1 VWEYV
6 KKVLDQELAD
16 TIKVWPVVSKVL
28 STFET
33 EQQYNKAVGWLDEL
47 IDEASEND
55 APLIESLIDTLGT
68 LVKDYED
75 RNIPEPDADPIDC
88 LKFLMEEHNL
98 KPSDLSEMG
107 NQEVVSDILS
117 GKKPLTVKQI
127 KALSE
132 RFNVSPAVF
141 V

>member
-33 EQQYNKAVGWLDEL
+33 EQQYNKAVRWLDEL
-47 IDEASEND
+47 IDEAGENE
-55 APLIESLIDTLGT
+55 ALLIESLIDTLGT

-98 KPSDLSEMG
+98 KSSDLPKMG

>member
-1 VWEYV
+1 M
-6 KKVLDQELAD
+6 KVLDQELAD
-16 TIKVWPVVSKVL
+16 TIKVWPVASKVL

-33 EQQYNKAVGWLDEL
+33 EGQYNKAVGWLDEL
-47 IDEASEND
+47 IDEADENET
-55 APLIESLIDTLGT
+55 PLIESLIDTLGT
-68 LVKDYED
+68 LIKDYED
-75 RNIPEPDADPIDC
+75 RNIPEPDADPVDC

-98 KPSDLSEMG
+98 KPSDLPEMG

-117 GKKPLTVKQI
+117 GRKPLTVKQI
-127 KALSE
+127 KVLSE

>member
-1 VWEYV
+1 M
-6 KKVLDQELAD
+6 KVLDQELAD

-47 IDEASEND
+47 IDEAGENE
-55 APLIESLIDTLGT
+55 ASLIESLIDTLGT

-98 KPSDLSEMG
+98 KPSDLPEIGS
-107 NQEVVSDILS
+107 QEVVSDILS
-117 GKKPLTVKQI
+117 GRKPLTVKQI
-127 KALSE
+127 KVLSV

>member
-1 VWEYV
+1 M
-6 KKVLDQELAD
+6 KVLDQELAD

-33 EQQYNKAVGWLDEL
+33 EQQYNKVVGWLDEL
-47 IDEASEND
+47 IDEASENEP
-55 APLIESLIDTLGT
+55 PLIESLIDTLGT

-75 RNIPEPDADPIDC
+75 RNIPEPSADLIDC
-88 LKFLMEEHNL
+88 LRFLMEEHNL
-98 KPSDLSEMG
+98 NLSDLPEMG
-107 NQEVVSDILS
+107 SQEVVSDILS
-117 GKKPLTVKQI
+117 GKKPLTVTQI

>member
-1 VWEYV
+1 M
-6 KKVLDQELAD
+6 KVLDQELAD

-98 KPSDLSEMG
+98 KLSDLPEMG
-107 NQEVVSDILS
+107 SQEVVSDILS
-117 GKKPLTVKQI
+117 GKKPLTVTQI

>member
-1 VWEYV
+1 M
-6 KKVLDQELAD
+6 KVLDQELAD
-16 TIKVWPVVSKVL
+16 TIKVWPVASKVL

-47 IDEASEND
+47 IDEASENEV
-55 APLIESLIDTLGT
+55 PLIESLIDTLGT
-68 LVKDYED
+68 LIKDYED
-75 RNIPEPDADPIDC
+75 RNIPEPEAAPVDC

-98 KPSDLSEMG
+98 KPSDLPEVG
-107 NQEVVSDILS
+107 NQEVVLDILS

>member
-1 VWEYV
+1 M
-6 KKVLDQELAD
+6 KVLDQDLAD

-47 IDEASEND
+47 IDEAGENE

-75 RNIPEPDADPIDC
+75 RNIPEPDAEPIDC

-98 KPSDLSEMG
+98 KPSDLPEMG

-117 GKKPLTVKQI
+117 KKKPLTVKQI
-127 KALSE
+127 KVLSE

>member
-1 VWEYV
+1 M
-6 KKVLDQELAD
+6 KVLDQELAD

-47 IDEASEND
+47 IDEAGENE
-55 APLIESLIDTLGT
+55 APLIESLVDTLGT

-75 RNIPEPDADPIDC
+75 RNIPEPDAEPVDC

-98 KPSDLSEMG
+98 KPSDLPEMG
-107 NQEVVSDILS
+107 NQEAVSDILS

>member
-1 VWEYV
+1 M
-6 KKVLDQELAD
+6 KILDQELAD

-33 EQQYNKAVGWLDEL
+33 EQRYNKAVGWLDEL
-47 IDEASEND
+47 IDEVGENGT
-55 APLIESLIDTLGT
+55 PLIESLIDTLGT

-75 RNIPEPDADPIDC
+75 RNIPEPDVDPIDC
-88 LKFLMEEHNL
+88 LRFLMEEHNL
-98 KPSDLSEMG
+98 KPSNLPEMG

-117 GKKPLTVKQI
+117 GKKPLTVTQI
-127 KALSE
+127 KVLSE

>member
-1 VWEYV
+1 MGEYV

-33 EQQYNKAVGWLDEL
+33 EQQYNKAVRWLDEL
-47 IDEASEND
+47 IDEAGENE
-55 APLIESLIDTLGT
+55 ALLIESLIDTLGT

-98 KPSDLSEMG
+98 KPSDLPKMG

>member
-1 VWEYV
+1 M
-6 KKVLDQELAD
+6 KGLDQELAD
-16 TIKVWPVVSKVL
+16 TIKAWPVVSKVL

-47 IDEASEND
+47 IDEAGENE
-55 APLIESLIDTLGT
+55 APLIELLIDTLGT

-75 RNIPEPDADPIDC
+75 RNIPEPDAEPIDC
-88 LKFLMEEHNL
+88 LKFLMKEHNL
-98 KPSDLSEMG
+98 QPSDLPEMG

-117 GKKPLTVKQI
+117 GKKPLTVNQI
-127 KALSE
+127 RALSA

>member
-1 VWEYV
+1 MWEYV

-33 EQQYNKAVGWLDEL
+33 EQQYNKAVRWLDEL
-47 IDEASEND
+47 IDEAGENE
-55 APLIESLIDTLGT
+55 ALLIESLIDTLGT

-117 GKKPLTVKQI
+117 GKKPLIVKQI

>member
-1 VWEYV
+1 MWKYV

-33 EQQYNKAVGWLDEL
+33 EQQYNKAVRWLDEL
-47 IDEASEND
+47 IDEAGENE
-55 APLIESLIDTLGT
+55 ALLIESLIDTLGT

-98 KPSDLSEMG
+98 KPSDLPKMG

>member
-1 VWEYV
+1 M
-6 KKVLDQELAD
+6 KVLDQELAD

-47 IDEASEND
+47 IDEAGENE

-75 RNIPEPDADPIDC
+75 RNIPEPDTDPVDC

-98 KPSDLSEMG
+98 KSGNLPEVG
-107 NQEVVSDILS
+107 NQEVVLDILS

>member
-1 VWEYV
+1 M
-6 KKVLDQELAD
+6 KALDQELAD

-47 IDEASEND
+47 IDEADEKE

-75 RNIPEPDADPIDC
+75 RNIPEPDTDPVDC
-88 LKFLMEEHNL
+88 LKFLMKEHNL
-98 KPSDLSEMG
+98 KPNDLPEVG

-117 GKKPLTVKQI
+117 GRKPLTVKQI
-127 KALSE
+127 KVLSE
-132 RFNVSPAVF
+132 EFNVSPAVF

>member
-1 VWEYV
+1 M
-6 KKVLDQELAD
+6 KVLDQELAD

-47 IDEASEND
+47 IDKVSENE

-75 RNIPEPDADPIDC
+75 RNIPAPNANPIDC

-98 KPSDLSEMG
+98 KPSNLPEMG

-117 GKKPLTVKQI
+117 NKKPLTVKQI
-127 KALSE
+127 KVLSE

-141 V
+141 VYGEF

>member
-1 VWEYV
+1 MWEYV

-33 EQQYNKAVGWLDEL
+33 EQQYNKAVRWLDEL
-47 IDEASEND
+47 IDEAGENE
-55 APLIESLIDTLGT
+55 ALLIESLIDTLGT

-98 KPSDLSEMG
+98 KSSDLPKMG

>member
-1 VWEYV
+1 M
-6 KKVLDQELAD
+6 KILDQELAD

-47 IDEASEND
+47 IDEVGENGT
-55 APLIESLIDTLGT
+55 PLIESLIDTLGT

-75 RNIPEPDADPIDC
+75 RNIPEPDVDPIDC
-88 LKFLMEEHNL
+88 LRFLMEEHNL
-98 KPSDLSEMG
+98 KPSNLPEMG

-117 GKKPLTVKQI
+117 GKKPLTVTQI
-127 KALSE
+127 KVLSE

>member
-1 VWEYV
+1 M
-6 KKVLDQELAD
+6 KVLDQELAD

-33 EQQYNKAVGWLDEL
+33 EQQYNKAVRWLDEL
-47 IDEASEND
+47 IDEAGENE

-68 LVKDYED
+68 LIKDYED
-75 RNIPEPDADPIDC
+75 RNIPEPEADPIDC
-88 LKFLMEEHNL
+88 LKFLMEEHNF
-98 KPSDLSEMG
+98 KPSNLPEVGS
-107 NQEVVSDILS
+107 QEVVSDLLS
-117 GKKPLTVKQI
+117 GKRPLTVKQI

-132 RFNVSPAVF
+132 RFHVSPAVF

>member
-1 VWEYV
+1 M
-6 KKVLDQELAD
+6 KVLDQELAAA
-16 TIKVWPVVSKVL
+16 IKVWPRISKVL

-47 IDEASEND
+47 IDEAGENE

-75 RNIPEPDADPIDC
+75 RNIPEPDAEPVDC
-88 LKFLMEEHNL
+88 LKLLMEEHNL
-98 KPSDLSEMG
+98 KPSDLPEMG
-107 NQEVVSDILS
+107 NREVVSDILS
-117 GKKPLTVKQI
+117 GKRPLTVKQI

>member
-1 VWEYV
+1 MT
-6 KKVLDQELAD
+6 VLDQELAD

-47 IDEASEND
+47 IDEAGENE

-75 RNIPEPDADPIDC
+75 RNIPEPEADPADC

-98 KPSDLSEMG
+98 KPSDLPEVGS
-107 NQEVVSDILS
+107 QEVVSDILN
-117 GKKPLTVKQI
+117 GKRLLAVGQI
-127 KALSE
+127 RSLSE

>member
-1 VWEYV
+1 M
-6 KKVLDQELAD
+6 KVLDQELAD

-33 EQQYNKAVGWLDEL
+33 KQQYNKAVGWLDEL
-47 IDEASEND
+47 IDEAGENE
-55 APLIESLIDTLGT
+55 APLIESLIDILGT

-75 RNIPEPDADPIDC
+75 RNIPEPEVDPIDC

-98 KPSDLSEMG
+98 KPSNLPEVGS
-107 NQEVVSDILS
+107 QEVVSDLLS
-117 GKKPLTVKQI
+117 GKRPLTVKQI

-132 RFNVSPAVF
+132 RFHVSPAVF

>member
-1 VWEYV
+1 M
-6 KKVLDQELAD
+6 KVLDQELAD

-33 EQQYNKAVGWLDEL
+33 EQQYNKAVRWLDEL
-47 IDEASEND
+47 IDEAGENE
-55 APLIESLIDTLGT
+55 ALLIESLIDTLGT

-98 KPSDLSEMG
+98 KSGNLPEVG
-107 NQEVVSDILS
+107 NQEVVLDILS

>member
-1 VWEYV
+1 M
-6 KKVLDQELAD
+6 KVLDQELTD

-47 IDEASEND
+47 IDETGENEAS
-55 APLIESLIDTLGT
+55 LIESLIDTLGT

-75 RNIPEPDADPIDC
+75 RNIPEPDADPVDC
-88 LKFLMEEHNL
+88 LKFLMEAHNL
-98 KPSDLSEMG
+98 TPSDLPEMG
-107 NQEVVSDILS
+107 DQEVVSDILS
-117 GKKPLTVKQI
+117 GKENLTVKQI
-127 KALSE
+127 KALSN

>member
-1 VWEYV
+1 M
-6 KKVLDQELAD
+6 KVLDQELAD

-33 EQQYNKAVGWLDEL
+33 EQQYNKAVRWLDEL
-47 IDEASEND
+47 IGEAGENE
-55 APLIESLIDTLGT
+55 ALLIESLIDTLGT

-98 KPSDLSEMG
+98 KPSDLPKMG

>member
-1 VWEYV
+1 M
-6 KKVLDQELAD
+6 KVLDQELAD

-33 EQQYNKAVGWLDEL
+33 EQQYNKAVRWLDEL
-47 IDEASEND
+47 IDEAGENE
-55 APLIESLIDTLGT
+55 ALLIESLIDTLGT

-98 KPSDLSEMG
+98 KSSDLPKMG

>member
-1 VWEYV
+1 M
-6 KKVLDQELAD
+6 KVLDQELAD

-33 EQQYNKAVGWLDEL
+33 EQQYNKAVRWLDEL
-47 IDEASEND
+47 IDEAGENE
-55 APLIESLIDTLGT
+55 ALLIESLIDTLGT

-98 KPSDLSEMG
+98 KLSDLPEMG
-107 NQEVVSDILS
+107 SQEVVSDILS

>member
-1 VWEYV
+1 MT
-6 KKVLDQELAD
+6 VLDQELAD
-16 TIKVWPVVSKVL
+16 TIKVWPVASKVL

-33 EQQYNKAVGWLDEL
+33 EQQYNKAVRWLDEL
-47 IDEASEND
+47 IDEAGENE
-55 APLIESLIDTLGT
+55 ALLIESLIDTLGT

-75 RNIPEPDADPIDC
+75 RNIPEPDTDPVDC

-98 KPSDLSEMG
+98 KSGNLPEVG
-107 NQEVVSDILS
+107 NQEVVLDILS

>member
-1 VWEYV
+1 MWEYV

-33 EQQYNKAVGWLDEL
+33 EQQYNKAVRWFDEL
-47 IDEASEND
+47 IDEAGENES
-55 APLIESLIDTLGT
+55 PLIESLMDTLGT
-68 LVKDYED
+68 LIKDYED
-75 RNIPEPDADPIDC
+75 SNIPEPDADPIDC

-98 KPSDLSEMG
+98 KPSDLPKMG